1 MAVVLNGLSRTFY
14 ETVTATDS
22 VIVSRGGPVQNFK
35 VGVGSF
41 AASTSSSTQSITDVG
56 FQPKAMLVYWTN
68 ETAAHDF
75 NSAPQ
80 NNIQFGFG
88 ITNSSSLN
96 NQFGVNE
103 FSDDRVATTNT
114 FRNST
119 NQTLIGIT
127 THNGATRTLIG
138 LATLNSFTANGFD
151 LSWKKIPTKAVII
164 HYIAFG
170 GTDITK
176 AGVGKFDT
184 TAGAGTQ
191 SITGPNFKPD
201 FLMLMSATRTS
212 ASENQGTGNL
222 NFGIGFATNPLTGTG
237 SNQTSLAIT
246 SPNGVSPSTTF
257 TRTNQTGSMN
267 LLNSD
272 GTDNTRAKITSFDP
286 TGFTVTKDFSST
298 GQLFYYL
305 ALQGGRYSVGNFTK
319 STSVGS
325 QSVTKAGMGFTP
337 AGLLLYSN
345 DKIGNATD
353 TASKNARLSFGAG
366 NGTKQG
372 SIWLHDTNNLNP
384 TSAKE
389 RESSQYIAMHGFGT
403 TLNAEAGL
411 TSLNPNGFTLNWDKN
426 NAEAQQIMYVAFGS
440 ALPTKNLAETVTIT
454 DPAVTTIL
462 TGAALTTPDLL
473 ETVTADDSVS
483 TAHSATTT
491 LSETVTADD
500 SVSTAH
506 SATTTLSETV
516 TATDPA
522 VTTILTGAALTT
534 PDLLETVTVTDSAST
549 AHGAKIT
556 LNTESITA
564 DDTVSTAH
572 SATTT
577 LSETVTADDTV
588 STAHSAT
595 TTLSETV
602 TANDPLANTIFTT
615 TTLTTP
621 ILN

>member
-1 MAVVLNGLSRTFY
+1 MSNKTGGSTGFFKWTVSATSHDGEEMGAALHGLSYTLY

-56 FQPKAMLVYWTN
+56 FQPKAILVYWTN

-103 FSDDRVATTNT
+103 FSDDGVATTNT

-212 ASENQGTGNL
+212 ASENQATGNL

-426 NAEAQQIMYVAFGS
+426 NAQAQQIMYVAFGS
-440 ALPTKNLAETVTIT
+440 ALPTSNLAETVTATDSVTKTLTKTLSETVTATDSVSTAHGAKITLNTETVTATDSVTNTLTKTLSETVTATDPTITTVLTGATLTKSLFPPSVVTATDTITKEITKILSETVTIT
-454 DPAVTTIL
+454 DPAITTIL
-462 TGAALTTPDLL
+462 TGAALTKILNT
-473 ETVTADDSVS
+473 ETVTATDSVS

-491 LSETVTADD
+491 L
-500 SVSTAH
+500 
-506 SATTTLSETV
+506 
-516 TATDPA
+516 
-522 VTTILTGAALTT
+522 
-534 PDLLETVTVTDSAST
+534 
-549 AHGAKIT
+549 
-556 LNTESITA
+556 
-564 DDTVSTAH
+564 
-572 SATTT
+572 
-577 LSETVTADDTV
+577 
-588 STAHSAT
+588 
-595 TTLSETV
+595 
-602 TANDPLANTIFTT
+602 
-615 TTLTTP
+615 
-621 ILN
+621 